1 MFKIIKKKDH
11 EYMVDTIVGMRREM
25 ADLYMN
31 KWELED
37 IALDAQFVLEENRIT
52 KYPEI
57 AEDII
62 DRVDDMN
69 LRLKG
74 THPDDEDDEA

>member
-11 EYMVDTIVGMRREM
+11 QYMVDSIMGMRREM
-25 ADLYMN
+25 ADLYMRR
-31 KWELED
+31 WDLED
-37 IALDAQFVLEENRIT
+37 IALDAQFILEENNIT

-62 DRVDDMN
+62 DRVDDLV
-69 LRLKG
+69 LRLKA
-74 THPDDEDDEA
+74 TSPDEDDEA

>member
-11 EYMVDTIVGMRREM
+11 RYMVETIVGMRRELTE
-25 ADLYMN
+25 LYMT

-37 IALDAQFVLEENRIT
+37 IALDAQFLLEENRIT

-57 AEDII
+57 AEDVI

-74 THPDDEDDEA
+74 AAPDEDDEA